1 MADRLS
7 FDTCF
12 LIDIQKERKARLQG
26 RAHDFLRHNQER
38 IMLVSAIALGEFA
51 EGVNASNHAAMIHIM
66 SALEVLDVDAQ
77 ISLLYGQNARRLRES
92 GQLIG
97 SNDLWIGCTAVRHG
111 VPLVTR
117 NDQHF
122 DRISS
127 LTVLTY

>member
-7 FDTCF
+7 FDTSF
-12 LIDIQKERKARLQG
+12 LIDIQKERKLGGQG

-38 IMLVSAIALGEFA
+38 IMLVSAIAVGEFS
-51 EGVNASNHAAMIHIM
+51 EGFRASNDPALIRIL
-66 SALEVLDVDAQ
+66 SAFEVLDVDTQ
-77 ISLLYGQNARRLRES
+77 VSLLYGENARRLRES

-97 SNDLWIGCTAVRHG
+97 SNDLWIGCSSVRHG

-122 DRISS
+122 NRISG
-127 LTVLTY
+127 LVVLTY